1 MILNGIKNLRFQCIK
16 FDYIY
21 KILKTKIY
29 NNNYL
34 IYIYIYITMMWSQKL
49 LDVKT
54 NHQKIRIIHVFFS
67 VKMFRVV
74 DSNSIKF

>member
-34 IYIYIYITMMWSQKL
+34 IYIYIYITMM
-49 LDVKT
+49 
-54 NHQKIRIIHVFFS
+54 
-67 VKMFRVV
+67 
-74 DSNSIKF
+74 